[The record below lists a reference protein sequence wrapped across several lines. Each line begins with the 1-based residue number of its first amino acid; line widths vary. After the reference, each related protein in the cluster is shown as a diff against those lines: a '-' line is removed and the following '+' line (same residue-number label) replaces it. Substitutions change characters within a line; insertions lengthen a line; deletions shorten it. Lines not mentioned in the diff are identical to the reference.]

1 MANGFGDML
10 QQNPGIKGSQRVPL
24 KGSGFQRLLAVLEG
38 EPLEERIVQP
48 GSGQTAEVSQVL
60 PIFMMIFI
68 FAPRKWFSRKS
79 QRRGSLRVEPRAC
92 RPTRAW
98 FRFLSKAKAAS
109 SVS

>member
-60 PIFMMIFI
+60 PIFMMSFTSS
-68 FAPRKWFSRKS
+68 PGSVS
-79 QRRGSLRVEPRAC
+79 PGSRRGEGLHGENQGHGSGSSAEPGRL
-92 RPTRAW
+92 P
-98 FRFLSKAKAAS
+98 
-109 SVS
+109 